1 MGPMPT
7 DVGPIVAN
15 LASFYDFSGKIV
27 IHVGAGGGQLIG
39 YAASCRR
46 VVAVDNDVPA
56 LERLERRIAELALE
70 RTVTAL
76 ACDFY
81 DLELPGDV
89 VLFEFCL
96 HEMRDPNA
104 AIDLARAMAE
114 DVVVIDHLPES
125 RWAWYADEDK
135 AMAAAWKAVG
145 AKGTRSMQSYQ
156 TVQRFDDYR
165 ELQARLSSSGDECL
179 RRIGELHDRTTI
191 EIPMP
196 YGIALL

>member
-1 MGPMPT
+1 MPT
-7 DVGPIVAN
+7 DLDLIVAD
-15 LASFYDFSGKIV
+15 LTSFYDFREKIV

-39 YAASCRR
+39 YASSCRK

-56 LERLERRIAELALE
+56 LERLEQRVADLALQK
-70 RTVTAL
+70 TVSAV

-96 HEMRDPNA
+96 HEMRDPGA

-125 RWAWYADEDK
+125 RWSWYANEEK
-135 AMAAAWKAVG
+135 AIAGTWKAVA
-145 AKGTRSMQSYQ
+145 AKGTRAMQSYRA
-156 TVQRFDDYR
+156 VQKFENYPK
-165 ELQARLSSSGDECL
+165 LQAKFSSLGDESL
-179 RRIGELHDRTTI
+179 RRIGELRDRTAI

-196 YGIALL
+196 YGIALLQ

>member
-1 MGPMPT
+1 MPT
-7 DVGPIVAN
+7 DIGPIVESLSA
-15 LASFYDFSGKIV
+15 FYAFDGKIV
-27 IHVGAGGGQLIG
+27 IHVGAGDGRLIG
-39 YAASCRR
+39 YASSCRR
-46 VVAVDNDVPA
+46 VVAVDNDVSA
-56 LERLERRIAELALE
+56 LEALDRRIAELALE
-70 RTVTAL
+70 KTVTSV

-89 VLFEFCL
+89 VLLEFCL
-96 HEMRDPNA
+96 HELRDPHA

-125 RWAWYADEDK
+125 RWSWYANEDK
-135 AMAAAWKAVG
+135 AVAAAWKAVA

-156 TVQRFDDYR
+156 SVQRFNGYT
-165 ELQARLSSSGDECL
+165 ELQARLASSGEESL
-179 RRIGELHDRTTI
+179 RRIAELRDRTAI